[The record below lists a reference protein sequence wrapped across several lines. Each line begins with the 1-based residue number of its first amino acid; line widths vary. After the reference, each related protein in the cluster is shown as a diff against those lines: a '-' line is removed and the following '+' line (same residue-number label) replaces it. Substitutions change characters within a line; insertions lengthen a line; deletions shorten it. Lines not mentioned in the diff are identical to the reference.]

1 MYGCLDV
8 WLGLSPGL
16 GLSLGLGLDVW
27 IWVRVWVWVWAWAQD
42 PENHLRAS
50 LRRLQQPT
58 RKYTPCLYA
67 FCILSPA
74 ATAQQAPPAATANRR
89 VATGCNSQP

>member
-42 PENHLRAS
+42 PENHIRAS
-50 LRRLQQPT
+50 L
-58 RKYTPCLYA
+58 
-67 FCILSPA
+67 
-74 ATAQQAPPAATANRR
+74 PAATANPHVYSVFVCILYF
-89 VATGCNSQP
+89 VAGCNSPANTTGCNSQPSHGHRL